1 MAEQAKK
8 KAEEDEKRKPD
19 RERERRKREQDKEVP
34 VQEEHARPAATR
46 PRSSSPPPAP
56 RQPDV
61 TDPVNKMLSGGT
73 VHPDD
78 IPLEVLRG
86 LLFVFEGRVN
96 FKRDKKSLRRELRRY
111 LKYDSNLTLAID
123 AIKKIVTST

>member
-8 KAEEDEKRKPD
+8 KAEEDEKRKQ
-19 RERERRKREQDKEVP
+19 ERERRKREQDKDA
-34 VQEEHARPAATR
+34 QENEAPSRPATR
-46 PRSSSPPPAP
+46 PRSSSPSPAP
-56 RQPDV
+56 QQPDV
-61 TDPVNKMLSGGT
+61 TDPVNKMLMGGT

-96 FKRDKKSLRRELRRY
+96 FKKDKKSLRRELRRY
-111 LKYDSNLTLAID
+111 LKYDSNVTLALD
-123 AIKKIVTST
+123 AIKNIVSSC